1 MQDKGKT
8 PITENRTLGGSPKDP
23 NQRSTV
29 MKHSSADAGRFRVVR
44 VFDGSMNEQVPT
56 YPKRAKGLIK
66 NGRAKWLSEDSI
78 VLIDNI
84 SSAGT
89 ASDVNFN
96 DTEDKTMSEL
106 IYKDLTIDSLLAR
119 LEELGGAIADSN
131 DAKLA
136 AISGKLYT
144 DTLDVIKD
152 IKKQNQE
159 VTLAE
164 ISSGTTTVLG
174 EDETQKA
181 LLARLE
187 ELGGALVDSND
198 IDLAGI
204 IGNLYS
210 ETINVVKDVA
220 KQNQE
225 IKLAQLKAA
234 K

>member
-1 MQDKGKT
+1 
-8 PITENRTLGGSPKDP
+8 
-23 NQRSTV
+23 

-78 VLIDNI
+78 VLIGNI

-106 IYKDLTIDSLLAR
+106 IYKDFTIDSLLAR
-119 LEELGGAIADSN
+119 LESLS
-131 DAKLA
+131 
-136 AISGKLYT
+136 
-144 DTLDVIKD
+144 
-152 IKKQNQE
+152 
-159 VTLAE
+159 
-164 ISSGTTTVLG
+164 
-174 EDETQKA
+174 
-181 LLARLE
+181 
-187 ELGGALVDSND
+187 GALVDSND

-204 IGNLYS
+204 IGNLYT

>member
-1 MQDKGKT
+1 
-8 PITENRTLGGSPKDP
+8 
-23 NQRSTV
+23 
-29 MKHSSADAGRFRVVR
+29 MKYSSADAGRFRVVR
-44 VFDGSMNEQVPT
+44 VFDGAGNEQVPT
-56 YPKRAKGLIK
+56 YPKRAKGLVK
-66 NGRAKWLSEDSI
+66 NGRAQWLSGDSI

-84 SSAGT
+84 SPAEEPV
-89 ASDVNFN
+89 SDDNLIY
-96 DTEDKTMSEL
+96 TEDKTMSEL
-106 IYKDLTIDSLLAR
+106 IYRDITIDSLLER
-119 LEELGGAIADSN
+119 LESLSGAIADAN
-131 DAKLA
+131 DAPLA
-136 AISGKLYT
+136 EISGKLYT

-164 ISSGTTTVLG
+164 LSSGGTTVLG

-181 LLARLE
+181 LLERLE
-187 ELGGALVDSND
+187 ELGGTLADCND

-204 IGNLYS
+204 VGNLYT
-210 ETINVVKDVA
+210 ETLNVIKDIA

>member
-1 MQDKGKT
+1 
-8 PITENRTLGGSPKDP
+8 
-23 NQRSTV
+23 
-29 MKHSSADAGRFRVVR
+29 MKYSSADAGRFRTVR
-44 VFDGSMNEQVPT
+44 VFDQNGIEQLPT

-66 NGRAKWLSEDSI
+66 NGRAEWLGEDSI
-78 VLIDNI
+78 VLIEERF
-84 SSAGT
+84 SADIM
-89 ASDVNFN
+89 SDDKFN
-96 DTEDKTMSEL
+96 NTEDKIMSEL
-106 IYKDLTIDSLLAR
+106 KDITVTALLER
-119 LEELGGAIADSN
+119 LESLSGTIADAN

-164 ISSGTTTVLG
+164 LSSGGTAVLG
-174 EDETQKA
+174 EDETQKS

-187 ELGGALVDSND
+187 ELGDALAACTD

-204 IGNLYS
+204 IGNLYT

>member
-1 MQDKGKT
+1 
-8 PITENRTLGGSPKDP
+8 
-23 NQRSTV
+23 
-29 MKHSSADAGRFRVVR
+29 MKYSSADAGRFRTVR
-44 VFDGSMNEQVPT
+44 VFDQNGIEQLPT

-66 NGRAKWLSEDSI
+66 NGRAEWLGEDSI
-78 VLIDNI
+78 VLIEDCF
-84 SSAGT
+84 SADT
-89 ASDVNFN
+89 MSD
-96 DTEDKTMSEL
+96 DKLTYTEDKTMSEL
-106 IYKDLTIDSLLAR
+106 IYRDITIDSLLER
-119 LEELGGAIADSN
+119 LESLSGAIADAA

-164 ISSGTTTVLG
+164 LSSGGAAVLG

-187 ELGGALVDSND
+187 ELGGALVDCID

-204 IGNLYS
+204 IGNLYT